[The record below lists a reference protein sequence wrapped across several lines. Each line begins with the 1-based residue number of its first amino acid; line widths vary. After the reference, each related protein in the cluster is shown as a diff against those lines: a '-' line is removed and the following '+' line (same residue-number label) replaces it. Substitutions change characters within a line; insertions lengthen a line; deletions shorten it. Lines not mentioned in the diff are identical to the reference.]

1 MERKRPRGPEGD
13 QRQARLKSALK
24 ANLARRKSQARA
36 RAGGDGDADDEPGNE
51 TRGRDGAEERG

>member
-1 MERKRPRGPEGD
+1 MERKRPPAPDGD

-36 RAGGDGDADDEPGNE
+36 RTEVGGDAEDEPGKE
-51 TRGRDGAEERG
+51 TGGRDGAEERG